1 MPFNAGSS
9 LAATAGRGARRR
21 DAAMPANTPRL
32 EHSADIAVVVVV
44 VVAVAVASK
53 RVVVVVAVG
62 VKPCTPT
69 WQVKNNQRK
78 EREIITL

>member
-1 MPFNAGSS
+1 
-9 LAATAGRGARRR
+9 
-21 DAAMPANTPRL
+21 MPANTPRL

-44 VVAVAVASK
+44 AVAVAAVASK
-53 RVVVVVAVG
+53 RVVVALVVRVEV